1 MLLVRSLNEYDIVS
15 DPLSN
20 GIASKELI
28 YNLTKSYYDSQ
39 KDKEYIALS
48 NKEKDVFIREH
59 IKEYLISHKRKLA
72 KLYEKRNA
80 SYRKA
85 ISDLLDRHDPAG
97 AIMVIKYMSS
107 LQSHLNSGSRVN
119 SNWISTSK
127 SLDGIGKYY
136 DKQDVHKVALI
147 KTNTNGFI
155 DSDRVLTMDVSSK
168 EKIASNHFLY
178 NKIDCDFID
187 NLAYISTSYPAVLD
201 YFTANFT
208 VLTNPKARGFNYAKS
223 SREVC
228 IYEYLPASHIIGL
241 IEALQMDLI
250 KLGVF
255 NFDYFKLS
263 REDQEMYLNKLKMI
277 LFKLIKNLQDPF
289 MLYVFQELYLNN
301 KNLKTIITFRDSK
314 DKIIASR
321 NKILSLAKRI
331 PNIQIK

>member
-127 SLDGIGKYY
+127 SLDGIGKFY

-178 NKIDCDFID
+178 NKIDCENPKLIALLSTEYPSLLEDFD
-187 NLAYISTSYPAVLD
+187 LD
-201 YFTANFT
+201 Y
-208 VLTNPKARGFNYAKS
+208 LIPTNPKSTGFRYAKS
-223 SREVC
+223 SNEVC
-228 IYEYLPASHIIGL
+228 IMSIFLLVI
-241 IEALQMDLI
+241 
-250 KLGVF
+250 
-255 NFDYFKLS
+255 
-263 REDQEMYLNKLKMI
+263 
-277 LFKLIKNLQDPF
+277 
-289 MLYVFQELYLNN
+289 
-301 KNLKTIITFRDSK
+301 
-314 DKIIASR
+314 
-321 NKILSLAKRI
+321 
-331 PNIQIK
+331 